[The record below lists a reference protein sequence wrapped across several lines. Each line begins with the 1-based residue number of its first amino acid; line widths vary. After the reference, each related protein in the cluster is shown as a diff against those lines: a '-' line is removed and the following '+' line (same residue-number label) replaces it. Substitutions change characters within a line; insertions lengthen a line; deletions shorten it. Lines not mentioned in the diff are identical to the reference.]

1 MFADLLRSIFREI
14 SKINVKIDILQK
26 DVSTIIES
34 RNNND
39 DELNPYEDQLFSG
52 FPVSNVEELETFL
65 EVEENF
71 NKFVS
76 TYI

>member
-1 MFADLLRSIFREI
+1 M
-14 SKINVKIDILQK
+14 LQK